1 MNDDR
6 KEPRRTGFYSF
17 FSYFRQNL
25 QDCGGP
31 TAGGRLSNR
40 MGKSPPSVKT
50 LAEGVS
56 GDFRH
61 SGDGAGWL
69 LVELI
74 CRQKTLQRL
83 PLKPLNS

>member
-1 MNDDR
+1 MMTEKNPEGQDFIHSLVTSG
-6 KEPRRTGFYSF
+6 RTFKVAVG
-17 FSYFRQNL
+17 QP
-25 QDCGGP
+25 QAGDCQ
-31 TAGGRLSNR
+31 TERV
-40 MGKSPPSVKT
+40 KPPSVKT

>member
-40 MGKSPPSVKT
+40 TGKRPSVKT
-50 LAEGVS
+50 LAEGS
-56 GDFRH
+56 RGT
-61 SGDGAGWL
+61 SA
-69 LVELI
+69 
-74 CRQKTLQRL
+74 TLETG
-83 PLKPLNS
+83 PVGC